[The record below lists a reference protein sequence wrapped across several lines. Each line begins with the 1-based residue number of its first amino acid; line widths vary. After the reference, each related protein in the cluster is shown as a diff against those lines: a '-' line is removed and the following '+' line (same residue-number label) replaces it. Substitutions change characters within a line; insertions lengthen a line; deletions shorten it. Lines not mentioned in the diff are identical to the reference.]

1 MPRSS
6 TRATKALPRKGTS
19 SMTDPREIP
28 QDEAAGQAA
37 SSEPAP
43 EPAAHDAAQADTD
56 DVDGQPEEAP
66 AAEAEDDPRPREE
79 LLAAL
84 AEAERQRDEYVDH
97 LRRERAEFENYR
109 RRSARERLE
118 ALDRGAEQVV
128 SGLLGVLDNFGLALG
143 AAEASDDEGL
153 AKGVQMVHNEL
164 LATLT
169 NAGLEEIPG
178 VGVEFD
184 PEQHEAM
191 MQVDAAEELGREV
204 DEPVVTEVL
213 RSGYRYKG
221 RVLRPASVKVA
232 R

>member
-1 MPRSS
+1 
-6 TRATKALPRKGTS
+6 
-19 SMTDPREIP
+19 MTDPREIP
-28 QDEAAGQAA
+28 QNEAAAQAA
-37 SSEPAP
+37 SSEPAA
-43 EPAAHDAAQADTD
+43 EPATDLAAQGGAD
-56 DVDGQPEEAP
+56 DVGAP
-66 AAEAEDDPRPREE
+66 PPAGTPATEDDHRPRDE

-84 AEAERQRDEYVDH
+84 TEAERQRDEYVDH

-109 RRSARERLE
+109 RRSAKERLE
-118 ALDRGAEQVV
+118 SLDRGAEQVV

-143 AAEASDDEGL
+143 AAEASDDESL

-213 RSGYRYKG
+213 RSGYRFKG